1 MSSRWLAV
9 KRVLSACLLCCGS
22 LFAGLGGGFPVTVA
36 ARQADIIAVARLE
49 SVAAATPALANVQLQ
64 TTRVVKGDSVPA
76 HLSAE
81 FTSSPNMVASS
92 FQPPAFRAGH
102 LIGKAGLW
110 FLKRD
115 GGKYVV
121 VPLGTGDYVFDQA
134 FLILPTSEL
143 PDPATVLTSLPA
155 SSGSAGEIV
164 MAALVNSYLS
174 STNPNVHLRDLVFV
188 SLVPNMARFDS
199 AEDRPLATA
208 AAKALIG
215 SKLPDRK
222 IVGLVSGIRRGDES
236 VFSSLAQEAAALES
250 ERLFPL
256 IAFALGTE
264 YRPNGKASI
273 EPLRRLIGLHL
284 KNGNFDAAVAGA
296 LSKIGTKAVLPAMV
310 SLLDSEDS
318 GAVLVVARFLSDY
331 TLFANA
337 SGVVPVLG
345 PGEGRIRGPWATPA
359 TRAFSPGAQPS
370 LTPQDYAS
378 FWKAWWADNGVKL
391 GFTD

>member
-9 KRVLSACLLCCGS
+9 MRVLSVCLLCCGS
-22 LFAGLGGGFPVTVA
+22 LFAGLGGEFPVTVA

-64 TTRVVKGDSVPA
+64 ITRVVKGESVPA
-76 HLSAE
+76 YLAAE
-81 FTSSPNMVASS
+81 FTPSAMN
-92 FQPPAFRAGH
+92 QPPGFGVGH
-102 LIGKAGLW
+102 LIGKTGLW

-121 VPLGTGDYVFDQA
+121 VPLGTGDFVFDQA

-143 PDPATVLTSLPA
+143 PNPASVITGLPA
-155 SSGSAGEIV
+155 SSGSVREAV
-164 MAALVNSYLS
+164 MAALVDSYLS
-174 STNPNVHLRDLVFV
+174 STNPNVHLRDLVLV
-188 SLVPNMARFDS
+188 SLDRNMARFDS
-199 AEDRPLATA
+199 DEDRQLATA

-222 IVGLVSGIRRGDES
+222 IVSLVSGIRLGDES
-236 VFSSLAQEAAALES
+236 AFSSLAQEAAALES

-264 YRPNGKASI
+264 YRPNGEASI

-284 KNGNFDAAVAGA
+284 KSGNFDAAVAGA

-310 SLLDSEDS
+310 SLLDSENS
-318 GAVLVVARFLSDY
+318 GAVLVAARFLSDY
-331 TLFANA
+331 TLFADA
-337 SGVVPVLG
+337 QGAIPVLG
-345 PGEGRIRGPWATPA
+345 PGEGRIKGPWATPA
-359 TRAFSPGAQPS
+359 TRAFSAGAQSS

-378 FWKAWWADNGVKL
+378 FWKAWWADNRVKL